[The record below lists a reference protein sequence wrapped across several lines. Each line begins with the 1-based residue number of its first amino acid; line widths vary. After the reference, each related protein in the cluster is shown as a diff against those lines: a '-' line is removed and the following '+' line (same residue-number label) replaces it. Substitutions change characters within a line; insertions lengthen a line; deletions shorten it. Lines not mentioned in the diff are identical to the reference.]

1 MFVLIL
7 ALKKLKHKK
16 DLGKGKDLMHLASSN
31 LIYRYNVFALD
42 VIWLKTTVF
51 LYFNLLHI
59 RQPTVADYF
68 AALRCPRDIIY
79 FSLEL

>member
-1 MFVLIL
+1 M
-7 ALKKLKHKK
+7 
-16 DLGKGKDLMHLASSN
+16 
-31 LIYRYNVFALD
+31 FALD

-51 LYFNLLHI
+51 LYFNLLLI

-68 AALRCPRDIIY
+68 AALRYPRDIIY